1 MELTLTGGLTGRE
14 QESWS
19 QETSAGFWFL
29 SGSVAV
35 CSKWNS
41 EFCSGASGQ
50 IFLPGRLFHI
60 KEKLIKV
67 IILLCGTFFNFYFSA
82 FTNSLRLYSSLGVNS
97 PTDCSLTQERNCW
110 VLISWSGGEKY
121 KVYAGW
127 TATRAI
133 QTVGRRDGPKE
144 TLMILLC
151 YKLPHFCLLS
161 RLAVAVLMQLW
172 RWKQYLLVCRV
183 VKDKNILSESEVCHH
198 PLLRSRVLT
207 WRPPL
212 PSVILSSYPEL
223 KHFPLSVRIT
233 RRSLPPRDATSSLV
247 SLTFKS
253 PERRRRIWVMRLRSA
268 GWKGSSDT
276 FRNFKVPL
284 SLKLNLT

>member
-67 IILLCGTFFNFYFSA
+67 IILLCGTFFIFYFSA

-151 YKLPHFCLLS
+151 YKLSHFCLLS

-183 VKDKNILSESEVCHH
+183 VKDMNILSVSS
-198 PLLRSRVLT
+198 PS
-207 WRPPL
+207 PPL
-212 PSVILSSYPEL
+212 SGFNLASSSPVCDPLILSRTQTLSPFSPYHSPL
-223 KHFPLSVRIT
+223 YAASRRHFQLS
-233 RRSLPPRDATSSLV
+233 
-247 SLTFKS
+247 
-253 PERRRRIWVMRLRSA
+253 
-268 GWKGSSDT
+268 
-276 FRNFKVPL
+276 
-284 SLKLNLT
+284 